1 MDKRDLLEKVVTTT
15 TLGVDTGILKPR
27 QANRFIDY
35 RFDQSVL
42 MKTARIVRMNAPTVE
57 IEKIDLTNKIM
68 KLATEGTDDGID
80 KTPTFSKVTMTT
92 VKLRLDWEL
101 TTEGLEDNIEGDSLE
116 DHVASMMAR
125 QTSNDLEDLFINGD
139 KSLTS
144 DALYKALDGFKTI
157 ARGRSTY
164 TGGTA
169 LTGTGVI
176 VDAAGAN
183 LTRSVFDKALRALP
197 NKYLQRRSQLAFS
210 TSSSLLQD
218 YIWSLSLDASA
229 NATYN
234 PGGGAGVTGSGFG
247 APSPASLL
255 GDAIVNQGM
264 GGGAGGG
271 AGGSYVNGIRPFGI
285 PLLEVPLYS
294 ETETGTY
301 TAASGSHGIVEL
313 TFPQNRIIGIQRDI
327 TVYREFK
334 PKKDTIEYT
343 QFIRVAN
350 AVENGASFVHVRNVK
365 VRS

>member
-1 MDKRDLLEKVVTTT
+1 MSNTRELLEKATINTATTS
-15 TLGVDTGILKPR
+15 GAGNIGAGGGGILKPR

-35 RFDQSVL
+35 LFDQSVL
-42 MKTARIVRMNAPTVE
+42 MKTARIVRMSAPSVE
-57 IEKIDLTNKIM
+57 IDKVDIGNKIM
-68 KLATEGTDDGID
+68 RKATEGTDDGSNAN
-80 KTPTFSKVTMTT
+80 PTFTKVALNT
-92 VKLRLDWEL
+92 VKLRLDWEI
-101 TTEGLEDNIEGDSLE
+101 TVEGLEDNIEGDSLE
-116 DHVASMMAR
+116 DHIASIMAR
-125 QTSNDLEDLFINGD
+125 QTANDLEDLYING
-139 KSLTS
+139 STALSS
-144 DALYKALDGFKTI
+144 DALYKALDGFKI
-157 ARGRSTY
+157 LSRAS
-164 TGGTA
+164 
-169 LTGTGVI
+169 GVV
-176 VDAAGAN
+176 VDAAGGN
-183 LTRSVFDKALRALP
+183 LTRSIFDKALRALP

-210 TSSSLLQD
+210 TSSSLVQD

-234 PGGGAGVTGSGFG
+234 PGGGAGTTGSGFG
-247 APSPASLL
+247 SPAGATML

-271 AGGSYVNGIRPFGI
+271 NGPNYINGIRPFGI
-285 PLLEVPLYS
+285 PLLEVPLYP

-301 TAASGSHGIVEL
+301 TAASGNHGIVEL

-350 AVENGASFVHVRNVK
+350 QIENAAAYVHVRNVK